1 MTYLSRHRANR
12 FIYLSK
18 NKMNRG
24 LTLIETLLYIALL
37 SVLTVTAL
45 PLLVDLNSWQS
56 EQNVYGD
63 ATRDFLFLEAKVRF
77 LTQRATRIIRPGAG
91 EYSNTLSFDTENV
104 GIITLKS
111 ENGLILDY
119 EEEGV
124 ESVPL
129 FATSTLVES
138 MAFYRPSTANFEMI
152 MFSAVIRGFN
162 FGTTTYLFRNE

>member
-1 MTYLSRHRANR
+1 
-12 FIYLSK
+12 
-18 NKMNRG
+18 MNRG

-45 PLLVDLNSWQS
+45 PLLADLNSWQS

-63 ATRDFLFLEAKVRF
+63 ATRDFLFLEVKVRF
-77 LTQRATRIIRPGAG
+77 FAQMATRVIRPEIG
-91 EYSNTLSFDTENV
+91 EYSDVFSFDTENL
-104 GIITLKS
+104 GIITLKL

-119 EEEGV
+119 EEGGV

-129 FATSTLVES
+129 FATSTLIES
-138 MAFYRPSTANFEMI
+138 LTFYRPSTVNFETI
-152 MFSAVIRGFN
+152 VFSAVINGFN